1 MGRNKRL
8 FEFAED
14 FLLPAV
20 LGLVI
25 GLAILL
31 LDYAYR
37 LLNSA
42 SLLIVNQSP
51 PLRLLC
57 ALVALFGGYLM
68 VRLLAENK
76 KYGCGTELVI
86 ESYHRRSGFLSLR
99 DTVSKTLASAVTIGF
114 GGSAGLEGPSL
125 LLGGGISSFIT
136 RRLKL
141 SREDVKKMFLCG
153 AAAGFSAIFRAPLT
167 GILLA
172 LEIPYKRDVE
182 TEVFIPASI
191 ASVTAYLVSAMTF
204 GVEKIFPGPLFLV
217 VAPPSLLLHA
227 VVLGILAALTALAF
241 IKAFEGAKAVA
252 EKLSR
257 RFPMLYVVFLGGLI
271 LGAIG
276 LLHPEALGLG
286 YDFIH
291 KITVAKL
298 GELSLTTLIAL
309 LILKIITTSI
319 TLNFGGSGGL
329 FIPALYVGGTLGL
342 IYAQALN
349 VEPPLFCVMLAMA
362 AVLAAVNKT
371 LLTGIALVAETIGPS
386 FIISTVV
393 SAAISYFLTGD
404 ASFYKSQ
411 ILDRGENKTSSQWQ
425 ASCSL
430 AVQESSTTPHRGRRR
445 LEA

>member
-1 MGRNKRL
+1 LNRNRKI

-14 FLLPAV
+14 FLLPVV

-25 GLAILL
+25 GLAVFL
-31 LDYAYR
+31 LDGVYGF
-37 LLNSA
+37 LS
-42 SLLIVNQSP
+42 SISSSIVGLSP
-51 PLRLLC
+51 SLRLLS
-57 ALVALFGGYLM
+57 ALAALLGGYS
-68 VRLLAENK
+68 VVSLLAK
-76 KYGCGTELVI
+76 DKRCGCGAELVI
-86 ESYHRRSGFLSLR
+86 ESYHRWSGLLSLR
-99 DTVSKTLASAVTIGF
+99 DAVSKVLASAVTIGF

-204 GVEKIFPGPLFLV
+204 GVEKIFPGPLFLAV
-217 VAPPSLLLHA
+217 TPPSLLVHA
-227 VVLGILAALTALAF
+227 VVLGVLAALTALAF
-241 IKAFEGAKAVA
+241 IKVFEGTKAVA

-257 RFPMLYVVFLGGLI
+257 RFPMLCIVILGGLI

-276 LLHPEALGLG
+276 LLYPEVLGLG

-291 KITVAKL
+291 KVTVAKL
-298 GELSLTTLIAL
+298 GELSLTTLVAL
-309 LILKIITTSI
+309 LAFKIIATSI
-319 TLNFGGSGGL
+319 TLSFGGSGGL

-349 VEPPLFCVMLAMA
+349 VEPPISCVMLAMT
-362 AVLAAVNKT
+362 AVLAAANKT
-371 LLTGIALVAETIGPS
+371 LLTSIALVAETLGPS
-386 FIISTVV
+386 FIVPTVV
-393 SAAISYFLTGD
+393 SATISYFLTGD
-404 ASFYKSQ
+404 ASLYKSQ
-411 ILDRGENKTSSQWQ
+411 LLNRGEIGAKD
-425 ASCSL
+425 
-430 AVQESSTTPHRGRRR
+430 RIKR
-445 LEA
+445 LG